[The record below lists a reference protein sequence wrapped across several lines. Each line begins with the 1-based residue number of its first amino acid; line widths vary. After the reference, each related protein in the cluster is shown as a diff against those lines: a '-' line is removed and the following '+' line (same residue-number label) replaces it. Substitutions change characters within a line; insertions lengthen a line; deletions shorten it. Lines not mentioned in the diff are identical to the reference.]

1 MVQLLWMVQQ
11 FLKTLKIG
19 LPYDPAIQPKRPET
33 KDSKEV
39 SAKHTLIAALFTT
52 AKSGGNPSIHQRC
65 TGKQCGYIHIMEYYS
80 AFKWNSV
87 AHDTTLIK
95 PKYITLS

>member
-1 MVQLLWMVQQ
+1 MVQQ
-11 FLKTLKIG
+11 FLKTVKIG

-39 SAKHTLIAALFTT
+39 SAKRTLVAALFTT
-52 AKSGGNPSIHQRC
+52 AKSGGNPSIHQQMHWK
-65 TGKQCGYIHIMEYYS
+65 TMWIHSHHGILFSLKMGTL
-80 AFKWNSV
+80 